1 MHTPFLPP
9 SLGLSVELGCLVDVK
24 GLPAEMLDRE
34 ACSSLVLNLEQITTI
49 FVVFHSLWGASSRLT
64 PLHSSRL

>member
-1 MHTPFLPP
+1 MHTPFHPP
-9 SLGLSVELGCLVDVK
+9 SLALSVELGCLVDVK

-49 FVVFHSLWGASSRLT
+49 FVVFHSL
-64 PLHSSRL
+64 